1 MKEGD
6 PILVASRALGVAAG
20 AAALVGGV
28 LGIRAW
34 QQPGVPPPRLSDL
47 TALGNL
53 VVVVTTGLV
62 LVVVAVAPHRSG
74 RTGLLIGTGLLLL
87 PSGAGYGGTP
97 ESFASL
103 GGLCAFVAGS
113 LAMMRTTR
121 PDRALVAVLIT
132 VLAGFALA
140 VVSGNAAAVWLGLH
154 AGQTSSYSGSSWPC
168 RRLPACTYAMSD
180 NKGDSHN

>member
-1 MKEGD
+1 VKQGD
-6 PILVASRALGVAAG
+6 AIVFASRALGVTAG

-28 LGIRAW
+28 VGIRAW
-34 QQPGVPPPRLSDL
+34 QQPGVPPPRLNDP

-53 VVVVTTGLV
+53 VVVVIAGLV
-62 LVVVAVAPHRSG
+62 LVVVAVARNRSG

-97 ESFASL
+97 ESFAAL
-103 GGLCAFVAGS
+103 GGLCAFVAGG

-121 PDRALVAVLIT
+121 PGRALVAALIT

-140 VVSGNAAAVWLGLH
+140 VVSGNAAAVWLDLH
-154 AGQTSSYSGSSWPC
+154 AGQINIYS
-168 RRLPACTYAMSD
+168 RIVVAIQTIACIYLAL
-180 NKGDSHN
+180 

>member
-6 PILVASRALGVAAG
+6 PILFASRALGVAAG
-20 AAALVGGV
+20 VAALVGGG

-34 QQPGVPPPRLSDL
+34 QQPGVPPRLTDP
-47 TALGNL
+47 TAFGNL
-53 VVVVTTGLV
+53 VVVGIAGLV
-62 LVVVAVAPHRSG
+62 LVVVAVAQHSSG

-87 PSGAGYGGTP
+87 PIGAGYGGTP

-103 GGLCAFVAGS
+103 GGLCAFVAGA

-121 PDRALVAVLIT
+121 PGRALVAVLIT

-140 VVSGNAAAVWLGLH
+140 LVSGIAAAVWLDLD
-154 AGQTSSYSGSSWPC
+154 AGQT
-168 RRLPACTYAMSD
+168 
-180 NKGDSHN
+180 NGDSRILVGMQTMACM